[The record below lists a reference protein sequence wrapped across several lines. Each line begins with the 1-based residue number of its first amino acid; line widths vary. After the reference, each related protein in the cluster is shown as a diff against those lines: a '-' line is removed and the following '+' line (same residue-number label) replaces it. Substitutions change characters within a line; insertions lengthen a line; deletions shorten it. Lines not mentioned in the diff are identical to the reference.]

1 MHATDTPRPDAL
13 AGWRI
18 VVTRPEHQA
27 AELCERLAALGA
39 EPIPFPVIAIA
50 PPEPGAALDRA
61 IARLNDYQWVIFT
74 SVNGVACFW
83 ERYRAIAC
91 GRRGVAADERQAR
104 WIRSFSRFGGR
115 RQKPAD
121 PERRLRTA
129 SRPERRAA
137 IFRTDTPA
145 ADAPGLPPGCRV
157 AAIGRATAA
166 ALQRRD
172 VRVDL
177 TPGEYR
183 AEAILDAIGDVAG
196 LRILLPRADIAR
208 PDLALGLAARGAAV
222 DEVVAYRTIPAIP
235 SQTAFESLRAGVDV
249 ITFTSS
255 STVRNFVALTAGM
268 DYGDPLIACIGPVT
282 ATAARDLGLDVDVT
296 AEEYTIEGLVQALRL
311 QPQPLRDHHLQHVE
325 HIVRDQGR
333 PNAVRRQEEQ

>member
-18 VVTRPEHQA
+18 VVTRPAHQA
-27 AELCERLAALGA
+27 VELCERLAALGA
-39 EPIPFPVIAIA
+39 EPISFPVIAIA

-83 ERYRAIAC
+83 ERY
-91 GRRGVAADERQAR
+91 VAVASADCDAGADETPQVPGTSEVPGT
-104 WIRSFSRFGGR
+104 WG
-115 RQKPAD
+115 
-121 PERRLRTA
+121 
-129 SRPERRAA
+129 A
-137 IFRTDTPA
+137 IFRTDTPPT
-145 ADAPGLPPGCRV
+145 DALRLPPSCRV
-157 AAIGRATAA
+157 AAIGPATAA
-166 ALQRRD
+166 ALQQRG

-196 LRILLPRADIAR
+196 QRILLPRADIAR

-222 DEVVAYRTIPAIP
+222 DEVVAYRTILAIP
-235 SQTAFESLRAGVDV
+235 SQAVFESLRAGVDV

-268 DYGDPLIACIGPVT
+268 GYGDPLIACIGPVT
-282 ATAARDLGLDVDVT
+282 AAAARDLGLRVDVT
-296 AEEYTIEGLVQALRL
+296 AEEYTIEGLVEALRL
-311 QPQPLRDHHLQHVE
+311 QPHSPRDHHLQHVE
-325 HIVRDQGR
+325 HIVRGQGR
-333 PNAVRRQEEQ
+333 PDAVRRQEEQ